1 MVGGS
6 KIFNYSI
13 IITVLII
20 HIFSADSRFLE
31 SRRRSLL
38 RFLTL
43 IARHPVVRND
53 PIVQFFFT
61 YTGEETQH
69 KIREVFKR
77 VPDEFATSELSSR
90 AKELVPPETL
100 TEFANSRDQIRM
112 ILSGI
117 SRLKN
122 IADGLANR
130 SQSYAIDMAELGTQ
144 LTNLASEPHGNSGWA
159 SGGSTIWQDIKKGFH
174 IIAK

>member
-1 MVGGS
+1 M
-6 KIFNYSI
+6 
-13 IITVLII
+13 
-20 HIFSADSRFLE
+20 
-31 SRRRSLL
+31 

-43 IARHPVVRND
+43 LARHPVVNKD

-69 KIREVFKR
+69 KIREVFRR

-90 AKELVPPETL
+90 AKELVPAETL

-112 ILSGI
+112 ILLGI

-122 IADGLANR
+122 IADCLAIR
-130 SQSYAIDMAELGTQ
+130 SHAYAVDMVEMGTV
-144 LTNLASEPHGNSGWA
+144 LNNLASSESHGTSAWLT
-159 SGGSTIWQDIKKGFH
+159 GGSTILEDMKKVFQT
-174 IIAK
+174 ISK